1 MGKSFESCILWA
13 FVTLCRLEGP
23 IDFNIGGVGGHKDC
37 LSRIRHCSALLM
49 LQGVDKG
56 GESPPA
62 LELVGYMVA
71 ELLFVRCFCLPLEDG
86 ISAVG
91 SGVVIAEII

>member
-1 MGKSFESCILWA
+1 MGESFESCILWA

-23 IDFNIGGVGGHKDC
+23 IDFNIGGVGGHKHC

-56 GESPPA
+56 GEPPPA
-62 LELVGYMVA
+62 SVGYMVT
-71 ELLFVRCFCLPLEDG
+71 ELLFVRCLCLPLEDG

-91 SGVVIAEII
+91 GGVVVAEII